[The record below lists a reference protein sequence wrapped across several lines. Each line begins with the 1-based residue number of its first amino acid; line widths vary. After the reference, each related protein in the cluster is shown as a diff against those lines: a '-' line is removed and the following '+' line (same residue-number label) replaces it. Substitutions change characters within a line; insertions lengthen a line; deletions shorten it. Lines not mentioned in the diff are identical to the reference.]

1 MKPIVP
7 KPQRC
12 AIYTR
17 KSTEHN
23 LDLEFN
29 SLDAQRE
36 ACEAYIKSQ
45 AHEGWRLDRRSERE
59 IEERLLPVA
68 ERFEAALDAGRAL
81 LERDADAPHHLIE
94 SMAAV

>member
-1 MKPIVP
+1 MP
-7 KPQRC
+7 
-12 AIYTR
+12 
-17 KSTEHN
+17 N
-23 LDLEFN
+23 
-29 SLDAQRE
+29 E

-45 AHEGWRLDRRSERE
+45 AYEGWRLNRRSERE

-94 SMAAV
+94 STAAV